1 MAKRSARRTWQV
13 LLAAI
18 LLTSATA
25 WAAHAEEELD
35 DLLGGFEED
44 EAFADEGGAEEAE
57 PSFWDLTGSVGLG
70 SSFNYLRHR
79 AAPLPGSGEEGTS
92 YFGLSRLRTRL
103 DLQLDL
109 DLPLD
114 WKMRVAGFGF
124 YDFAYLIRG
133 RSRYTDDVLD
143 RYEWEVDFNEVYLEG
158 SPLEQLDVKVGRQV
172 VNWGRSDTLR
182 VLDVLNPLDNRA
194 PGLADIEVLRRPV
207 TMGKVAYYLGD
218 WSLTAI
224 AIPEIRFNQ
233 DPAEGSD
240 FYPSLPVAD
249 FLNAVGVTPEDL
261 IAMGLDPTD
270 PALMANLRPWEI
282 EPDPFF
288 DTAEYAAALKGIF
301 QGWDVSFHAARF
313 FDDVAHL
320 ALEMRPPDPSTGL
333 ALPAL
338 TLVHDQLTLVGAGA
352 NYTVG
357 SWLFKAEVAY
367 IDGFDFSYFE
377 GSLLPGGGL
386 SVQNIRSKSR
396 VDVMGGVEYY
406 GISDLNI
413 ALEVVNRHINDFEE
427 ELRGFPA
434 SRRTS

>member
-1 MAKRSARRTWQV
+1 
-13 LLAAI
+13 
-18 LLTSATA
+18 
-25 WAAHAEEELD
+25 
-35 DLLGGFEED
+35 
-44 EAFADEGGAEEAE
+44 
-57 PSFWDLTGSVGLG
+57 
-70 SSFNYLRHR
+70 
-79 AAPLPGSGEEGTS
+79 
-92 YFGLSRLRTRL
+92 
-103 DLQLDL
+103 
-109 DLPLD
+109 
-114 WKMRVAGFGF
+114 MRVAGFGY

-143 RYEWEVDFNEVYLEG
+143 GYEWEVDFNEVYLEG
-158 SPLEQLDVKVGRQV
+158 SPLERLDVKLGRQV

-207 TMGKVAYYLGD
+207 TMGKIAYYLGD

-224 AIPEIRFNQ
+224 AIPEIRFSQ

-240 FYPSLPVAD
+240 FYPSLSVSD
-249 FLNAVGVTPEDL
+249 LLNAVGLTPEDL
-261 IAMGLDPTD
+261 IALGIDPTD
-270 PALMANLRPWEI
+270 PSLQADLRAREI

-288 DTAEYAAALKGIF
+288 DSAEYAAALKGIF
-301 QGWDVSFHAARF
+301 QGWDVSFHVARF
-313 FDDVAHL
+313 FDDL
-320 ALEMRPPDPSTGL
+320 ADLELEMRPPDPSTGL
-333 ALPAL
+333 ALPVL

-352 NYTVG
+352 NYTFG

-377 GSLLPGGGL
+377 GSLLPGEEL
-386 SVQNIRSKSR
+386 SVSHIRSKSR

-427 ELRGFPA
+427 ELRGFPNYA
-434 SRRTS
+434 QRNALETALRVTANFLNDRLEVTALVIVFGEKAQDGVVGRLDANYELRDALSLSGGILLFKSGDLLGFRGIGRNDRLFAEIKYSF